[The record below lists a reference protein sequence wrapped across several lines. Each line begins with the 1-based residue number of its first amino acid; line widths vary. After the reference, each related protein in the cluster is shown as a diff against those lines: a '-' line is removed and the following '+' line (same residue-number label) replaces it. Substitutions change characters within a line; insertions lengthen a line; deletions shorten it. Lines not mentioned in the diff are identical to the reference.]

1 METDASQVP
10 SLSFS
15 IAIEECSY
23 HGTESIEKSTPSVG
37 GGGGSQGGK
46 EGRGGGGS
54 GGRKE
59 EKEEEEEEKA
69 GIVGVSA
76 ALQLG
81 ANPGKHVEGGWRKCD
96 FHSRM
101 ENLNILNLF
110 EDEDEGGW
118 LGAVKW

>member
-1 METDASQVP
+1 METDASEVP

-37 GGGGSQGGK
+37 GGGGGSQGGK

-59 EKEEEEEEKA
+59 EKEEEEEEEKIPHMCRSI
-69 GIVGVSA
+69 GHQSLWGPRG
-76 ALQLG
+76 L
-81 ANPGKHVEGGWRKCD
+81 
-96 FHSRM
+96 
-101 ENLNILNLF
+101 
-110 EDEDEGGW
+110 
-118 LGAVKW
+118 

>member
-37 GGGGSQGGK
+37 GGGGGSQGGK

-59 EKEEEEEEKA
+59 EKEEEEEEEEKA

-81 ANPGKHVEGGWRKCD
+81 ANPGKHVKGGGNVIFILGWRIST
-96 FHSRM
+96 F
-101 ENLNILNLF
+101 
-110 EDEDEGGW
+110 
-118 LGAVKW
+118 